1 MNFVNKFLKGFGLQL
16 HTITS
21 LKNERTFYD
30 GTIDRIADFYIR
42 SMVEDRG
49 NLNKMISGVV
59 FSKDRAMQ
67 LHALLSSYFHY
78 TNNPGNLI
86 ILFTCSNKEHEIS
99 YLQLEKEFKSFPVTF
114 LKEVDFSIQ
123 LKEMVSNLSSDR
135 LFFMTDDAVFL
146 DYYDLHD
153 CLEFNPISHIFSLRL
168 GSDLDFCYAYN
179 RKQGVPE
186 LKNGNTANI
195 KLGVWNWSDMSDSP
209 DWSYPLSL
217 DATIFFRKE
226 IELMLEGLSF
236 TSPNSLEAQMQLYKE
251 LFLGR
256 NGICFSKVKYVN
268 IPCNMV
274 QKEFNNRSNDTYS
287 VEELVSYFLKGQRI
301 DWKKLEGLKAPEAQ
315 KAKFAF
321 VSMNKYMSPSRG

>member
-1 MNFVNKFLKGFGLQL
+1 MNFINRFLKGFGFQL
-16 HTITS
+16 HKSTS
-21 LKNERTFYD
+21 LNNEKAFYD
-30 GTIDRIADFYIR
+30 GTIDRIVDFYIR
-42 SMVEDRG
+42 SMVEDDG
-49 NLNKMISGVV
+49 NLNKMISGIV

-99 YLQLEKEFKSFPVTF
+99 YIQLEKEFQSFPVTF
-114 LKEVDFSIQ
+114 LKEVNFSRQ
-123 LKEMVSNLSSDR
+123 LKEIVSNLSSDR

-153 CLEFNPISHIFSLRL
+153 CLQFNPLRHIFSLRL

-179 RKQGVPE
+179 RKQSVPE
-186 LKNGNTANI
+186 LKKENTANI
-195 KLGVWNWSDMSDSP
+195 RLEVWNWSDMPDSP

-217 DATIFFRKE
+217 DATIFFKKE
-226 IELMLEGLSF
+226 IELMFEVLSF
-236 TSPNSLEAQMQLYKE
+236 TSPNSLESQMQLYKE

-256 NGICFSKVKYVN
+256 YGICFSKVKYVN
-268 IPCNMV
+268 VPCNIV

-287 VEELVSYFLKGQRI
+287 VEELVSFFLKGQRI
-301 DWKKLEGLKAPEAQ
+301 DWRKLEGLKAPEAQ
-315 KAKFAF
+315 KTKFTF
-321 VSMNKYMSPSRG
+321 VDMNKYTSPLR